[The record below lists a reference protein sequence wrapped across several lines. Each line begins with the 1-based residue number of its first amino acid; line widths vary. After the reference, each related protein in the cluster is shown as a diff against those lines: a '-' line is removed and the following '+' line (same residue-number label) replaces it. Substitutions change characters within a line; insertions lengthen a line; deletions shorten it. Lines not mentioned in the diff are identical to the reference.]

1 MTFWMPGMIWPSSAC
16 RISAVGIR
24 IAAPI
29 TGPHTVPTPPNR
41 VTVSA
46 CADTSMPNTDTGVT
60 TSSTTA

>member
-1 MTFWMPGMIWPSSAC
+1 MPGSTEPSSAC
-16 RISAVGIR
+16 NVSATGIR

-29 TGPHTVPTPPNR
+29 TGPQTVPMPPNI
-41 VTVSA
+41 VTTSA